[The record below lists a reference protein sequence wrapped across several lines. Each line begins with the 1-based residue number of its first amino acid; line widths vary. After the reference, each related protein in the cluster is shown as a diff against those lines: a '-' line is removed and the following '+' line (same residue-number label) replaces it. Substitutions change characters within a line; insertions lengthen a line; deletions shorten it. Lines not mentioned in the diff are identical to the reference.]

1 MYSLNSVSCFPL
13 PGLSIFIFWDH
24 HLDSQWNVF
33 YGMELSPPCPTPNLE
48 NQASVLYPLEAGQVL
63 ILVAFYD
70 MNRLQWSYSHSLVTT
85 QCLFLILSF
94 RIHSFPVLVMQSSNK
109 LAMWHV
115 RNSWS
120 HYFLSWHLQP
130 SLVYKQ
136 LKLFFSLG
144 VLSFFLYRFSYVYIV
159 TAFIS
164 KNLSLLYFIKFHSHI
179 LKPVKFSFG
188 IYRVEETV
196 ASYISVSGA
205 YHWFDSTECFT
216 GLGPT
221 TS

>member
-1 MYSLNSVSCFPL
+1 
-13 PGLSIFIFWDH
+13 
-24 HLDSQWNVF
+24 
-33 YGMELSPPCPTPNLE
+33 
-48 NQASVLYPLEAGQVL
+48 
-63 ILVAFYD
+63 
-70 MNRLQWSYSHSLVTT
+70 
-85 QCLFLILSF
+85 
-94 RIHSFPVLVMQSSNK
+94 
-109 LAMWHV
+109 
-115 RNSWS
+115 
-120 HYFLSWHLQP
+120 
-130 SLVYKQ
+130 
-136 LKLFFSLG
+136 
-144 VLSFFLYRFSYVYIV
+144 VYIV